1 VKNTKIMLI
10 KLFIKKGAALLAITG
25 LAFALIVMGLFHNDS
40 VYGYWYHSKEN
51 SIIPGT
57 NKTYFQAINKIAHI
71 LDIKG
76 KFLRSSNDLRNGKQI
91 QLKLK
96 QEYLDTLAIYAN
108 SKPRIKK
115 WLPGEV
121 FYQGKSYEINL
132 RLHGTHGAHYSN
144 NEFSYTVNLRNKK
157 SINGIKRFK
166 LIKAFQAYPHVIGIN
181 YIAKKIGLISQVGE
195 IKLLSINNSTKMAY
209 YFVEDIKNNVIER
222 DFGFSKSVIIQNTKD
237 WTRKE
242 SDMGNSGHASNL
254 DLFSGHIKYKKGKY
268 SPEAVKM
275 FDSLCLAIKAG
286 NSKKLLRFFDMTYM
300 SKFLALASVFNDP
313 HWLSGD
319 NLKLVYRLETKKF
332 YPIYRSETWGLEL
345 PEDKRKSAQGFKF
358 NSFPNFNNYLFN
370 SDEAYLDVETLMI
383 FKTLLMNNNFRALRD
398 VELQKIINDKKIL
411 INDLKLIRDSNRNV
425 LLFDDKFRRRLFNYQ
440 VKLQNNLIN
449 STLSKAD
456 KYIHYNHIYG
466 SINKK
471 NQNVKIAFDAFSPVR
486 VIFKDLLDTTIVGI
500 EFDKNL
506 FFENNTHFFEGLGQN
521 PKIDGFVFI
530 NNITC
535 DTISK
540 NNIHINYIAD

>member
-1 VKNTKIMLI
+1 
-10 KLFIKKGAALLAITG
+10 
-25 LAFALIVMGLFHNDS
+25 
-40 VYGYWYHSKEN
+40 
-51 SIIPGT
+51 
-57 NKTYFQAINKIAHI
+57 
-71 LDIKG
+71 
-76 KFLRSSNDLRNGKQI
+76 
-91 QLKLK
+91 
-96 QEYLDTLAIYAN
+96 
-108 SKPRIKK
+108 
-115 WLPGEV
+115 
-121 FYQGKSYEINL
+121 
-132 RLHGTHGAHYSN
+132 
-144 NEFSYTVNLRNKK
+144 
-157 SINGIKRFK
+157 
-166 LIKAFQAYPHVIGIN
+166 
-181 YIAKKIGLISQVGE
+181 
-195 IKLLSINNSTKMAY
+195 MAY

-254 DLFSGHIKYKKGKY
+254 DLFSGHIKYKKGKC
-268 SPEAVKM
+268 SPEAIKM

-286 NSKKLLRFFDMTYM
+286 NSKKLLSFFDMTYM

-449 STLSKAD
+449 STLNKAD

-506 FFENNTHFFEGLGQN
+506 FFENNT
-521 PKIDGFVFI
+521 
-530 NNITC
+530 
-535 DTISK
+535 
-540 NNIHINYIAD
+540 